1 MLRNSDYHDG
11 DRSAAGSF
19 GAFVANARDAGQL
32 VVQPRMGF
40 QDPRRM
46 RRGLLATKAA
56 RCVSVG
62 TITIDSYTRVG
73 DLAAA
78 REAVQFN
85 HDLNG
90 YPIVA
95 HPARTTCAVL
105 DGVSDETF
113 PVQVRHGS
121 AEPQEIVAAML
132 RCQLTATEGGPVSY
146 CLPYSRLSIRQS
158 VRNWSRA
165 CRMLSEAAE
174 ETDIAHNARPHLE
187 TFGGCMLGQLCPP
200 DLLLAI
206 SVLEG
211 MFFRQH
217 GLQSISLSYAQQTH
231 PDQDDEAVRA
241 LRRLAA
247 ELLPAVDW
255 HIVVY
260 AYMGLFPR
268 TSVGAGKLL
277 DSAAR
282 LAVRTGSERLIVKT
296 RSEAHRI
303 PTAEENVDA
312 LERAAAVA
320 AIEACGG
327 RPKAVRGGTAR
338 IATKA
343 ETGIYDCARGLIEA
357 VRGLDDDLG
366 QALVRAFQLGIL
378 DVPFCLHPDNAR
390 RSRSYLDADGR
401 LQWSNVGAMPIPTDR
416 QARAEYDLSSSDLL
430 AALSYVQRTFD
441 R

>member
-1 MLRNSDYHDG
+1 MLRNPDG
-11 DRSAAGSF
+11 RDSDRSAAGSF
-19 GAFVANARDAGQL
+19 GAFVADARDAGQL

-40 QDPRRM
+40 QDPWRM

-56 RCVSVG
+56 RCVTVG

-78 REAVQFN
+78 REAVLSN
-85 HDLNG
+85 RDLNG
-90 YPIVA
+90 YPIVV
-95 HPARTTCAVL
+95 HPERTTHAVL
-105 DGVSDETF
+105 DGVSDQTF

-121 AEPQEIVAAML
+121 AEPQRIVAAML
-132 RCQLTATEGGPVSY
+132 RCGLTATEGGPVSY
-146 CLPYSRLSIRQS
+146 CLPYSRIPIRQS

-165 CRMLSEAAE
+165 CRMLVEAAE
-174 ETDIAHNARPHLE
+174 KANSVHNARPHLE

-200 DLLLAI
+200 ELLVAI

-217 GLQSISLSYAQQTH
+217 GLRSISLSYAQQTH
-231 PDQDDEAVRA
+231 SDQDDEAVRA

-247 ELLPAVDW
+247 ELLPQVDW
-255 HIVVY
+255 HIVIY
-260 AYMGLFPR
+260 TYMGMFPR

-277 DSAAR
+277 DNAAR
-282 LAVRTGSERLIVKT
+282 LAVRTRSERLIVKT

-303 PTAEENVDA
+303 PTVEENVDA

-320 AIEACGG
+320 AIEPRIG
-327 RPKAVRGGTAR
+327 RAKAVWGDTAC
-338 IATKA
+338 TQV
-343 ETGIYDCARGLIEA
+343 ETGIYDCARRLIEA
-357 VRGLDDDLG
+357 VCGLDDDLG
-366 QALVRAFQLGIL
+366 RALVRAFQLGIL

-401 LQWSNVGAMPIPTDR
+401 LQWSDVGAMPIPIDR
-416 QARAEYDLSSSDLL
+416 NARAEYDLTSSDLL